1 METSRGEWRYFV
13 FTVVVF
19 GLSSASFTFTKVVR
33 VLIKYWR
40 SQAIRIFRF
49 IDDVFRG
56 WGSYEE
62 TLTISN
68 SVQEDL
74 SNSGFVCN
82 MVISQWVPGKIGEH
96 LGFVVNLKEGTFSVT
111 EKRKTKLMSKLEFI
125 SEVTQATARAIAS
138 LAGCIISMLLG
149 VGPVACMCTRAMHAD
164 IREASS
170 WDQLTS
176 LSSET
181 SAEIEFWLTSF
192 DKYNGF
198 PIWPTSPVVDV
209 LIFSNASDFVWGGYL
224 VKIGNNI
231 AKGVLSEAEAD
242 SSSTW
247 RELKATLYVLESFV
261 ASLTNKTVKHR
272 SGNQAAPLV

>member
-1 METSRGEWRYFV
+1 M
-13 FTVVVF
+13 F
-19 GLSSASFTFTKVVR
+19 GDGS
-33 VLIKYWR
+33 
-40 SQAIRIFRF
+40 
-49 IDDVFRG
+49 
-56 WGSYEE
+56 SYEE
-62 TLTISN
+62 TLIISN
-68 SVQEDL
+68 LVQEDL

-82 MVISQWVPGKIGEH
+82 MVKSQWLPGQVWEH

-125 SEVTQATARAIAS
+125 SKVTQPTARAIAR

-149 VGPVACMCTRAMHAD
+149 VGPVARMRTRAMYSD

-170 WDQLTS
+170 WDQLIG

-209 LIFSNASDFVWGGYL
+209 LTFSDASDFAWGGYL
-224 VKIGNNI
+224 VKLGKNI
-231 AKGVLSEAEAD
+231 ARGVFSEAEAD

-247 RELKATLYVLESFV
+247 RELKPPCMFWNPKLPAL
-261 ASLTNKTVKHR
+261 LTK
-272 SGNQAAPLV
+272 L